1 MKTLKEVKEKLED
14 IRGGGVDN
22 KELNSYTEYNNLFI
36 ENYNEIF
43 DYIEDNKFNRGISLY
58 SIESVFEQVI
68 GDFSRLAIDF
78 IEENTNKKDTE
89 NINILIKSSLLLN
102 CVGFTKILTTVTS
115 QFFTEP
121 FMRLIWPICN
131 APIVGTK
138 PIVLRWALHSAAK
151 FFISWAEVII

>member
-43 DYIEDNKFNRGISLY
+43 DYIEDTKFNRGISLY

-68 GDFSRLAIDF
+68 EDFSRLAIDF

-89 NINILIKSSLLLN
+89 NINILIDYVKNKYIYFGNFDKKIIKEFVNKLLE
-102 CVGFTKILTTVTS
+102 KEIIL
-115 QFFTEP
+115 
-121 FMRLIWPICN
+121 
-131 APIVGTK
+131 
-138 PIVLRWALHSAAK
+138 
-151 FFISWAEVII
+151 

>member
-58 SIESVFEQVI
+58 NIESVFEQVI
-68 GDFSRLAIDF
+68 EDFSRLAIDF

-89 NINILIKSSLLLN
+89 NINILIDYVKNKYIYFGNFDKKIIKEFVNKLLEKE
-102 CVGFTKILTTVTS
+102 FIL
-115 QFFTEP
+115 
-121 FMRLIWPICN
+121 
-131 APIVGTK
+131 
-138 PIVLRWALHSAAK
+138 
-151 FFISWAEVII
+151 

>member
-22 KELNSYTEYNNLFI
+22 KELNSYTEYNNFFI

-43 DYIEDNKFNRGISLY
+43 DYIEDNKINRDISLH

-68 GDFSRLAIDF
+68 EDFSRLAIDF

-89 NINILIKSSLLLN
+89 NINILIDYVKNKYIYFGNFDKKIIKEFVNKLLE
-102 CVGFTKILTTVTS
+102 KEIIL
-115 QFFTEP
+115 
-121 FMRLIWPICN
+121 
-131 APIVGTK
+131 
-138 PIVLRWALHSAAK
+138 
-151 FFISWAEVII
+151 

>member
-22 KELNSYTEYNNLFI
+22 KELNSYTEYKNLFI

-68 GDFSRLAIDF
+68 EDFSRLAIDF
-78 IEENTNKKDTE
+78 IEKNTNKKDIE
-89 NINILIKSSLLLN
+89 NINILIDYVKNKYIYFGNFDKKIIKEFVNKLLE
-102 CVGFTKILTTVTS
+102 K
-115 QFFTEP
+115 E
-121 FMRLIWPICN
+121 
-131 APIVGTK
+131 
-138 PIVLRWALHSAAK
+138 
-151 FFISWAEVII
+151 III

>member
-22 KELNSYTEYNNLFI
+22 KELNSYTEYNNFFI

-43 DYIEDNKFNRGISLY
+43 DYIEDNKIKWDISLH

-78 IEENTNKKDTE
+78 IEENITNEKDTE
-89 NINILIKSSLLLN
+89 NINILIDYVKNKYIYFGNFDKKIIKEFVNKLLE
-102 CVGFTKILTTVTS
+102 K
-115 QFFTEP
+115 E
-121 FMRLIWPICN
+121 
-131 APIVGTK
+131 
-138 PIVLRWALHSAAK
+138 
-151 FFISWAEVII
+151 III

>member
-22 KELNSYTEYNNLFI
+22 KELNSYTKYNNLFI

-68 GDFSRLAIDF
+68 EDFSRLAIDF

-89 NINILIKSSLLLN
+89 NINILIDYVKNKYIYFGNFDKKIIKEFVNKLLE
-102 CVGFTKILTTVTS
+102 KEIIL
-115 QFFTEP
+115 
-121 FMRLIWPICN
+121 
-131 APIVGTK
+131 
-138 PIVLRWALHSAAK
+138 
-151 FFISWAEVII
+151 

>member
-14 IRGGGVDN
+14 IRGGGVD

-43 DYIEDNKFNRGISLY
+43 DYIEDNKINWGISLY

-78 IEENTNKKDTE
+78 IEENITNEKDTE
-89 NINILIKSSLLLN
+89 NINILIDYVKNKYIYFGNFDKKIIKEFVNKLLE
-102 CVGFTKILTTVTS
+102 K
-115 QFFTEP
+115 E
-121 FMRLIWPICN
+121 
-131 APIVGTK
+131 
-138 PIVLRWALHSAAK
+138 
-151 FFISWAEVII
+151 III

>member
-43 DYIEDNKFNRGISLY
+43 DYIEDNKIKWGISLH

-68 GDFSRLAIDF
+68 EDFSRLAIDF

-89 NINILIKSSLLLN
+89 NINILIDYVKNKYIYFGNFDKKIIKEFVNKLLE
-102 CVGFTKILTTVTS
+102 K
-115 QFFTEP
+115 E
-121 FMRLIWPICN
+121 
-131 APIVGTK
+131 
-138 PIVLRWALHSAAK
+138 
-151 FFISWAEVII
+151 III

>member
-68 GDFSRLAIDF
+68 EDFSRLAIDF
-78 IEENTNKKDTE
+78 IEENITNEKDTE
-89 NINILIKSSLLLN
+89 NILIDYVKNKYIYFGNFDKKIIKEFVNKLLEKEIIL
-102 CVGFTKILTTVTS
+102 
-115 QFFTEP
+115 
-121 FMRLIWPICN
+121 
-131 APIVGTK
+131 
-138 PIVLRWALHSAAK
+138 
-151 FFISWAEVII
+151 

>member
-22 KELNSYTEYNNLFI
+22 KELNRYTEYNNLFI

-68 GDFSRLAIDF
+68 EDFSRLAIDF

-89 NINILIKSSLLLN
+89 NINILIDYVKNKYIYFGNFDKKIIKEFVNKLLE
-102 CVGFTKILTTVTS
+102 KEIIL
-115 QFFTEP
+115 
-121 FMRLIWPICN
+121 
-131 APIVGTK
+131 
-138 PIVLRWALHSAAK
+138 
-151 FFISWAEVII
+151 

>member
-14 IRGGGVDN
+14 IMGGGVDN

-68 GDFSRLAIDF
+68 EDFIDFIDSIDF
-78 IEENTNKKDTE
+78 IEENTNEKDTE
-89 NINILIKSSLLLN
+89 NINILIDYVKNKYIYFGNFDKKIIKEFVNKLLE
-102 CVGFTKILTTVTS
+102 KEIIL
-115 QFFTEP
+115 
-121 FMRLIWPICN
+121 
-131 APIVGTK
+131 
-138 PIVLRWALHSAAK
+138 
-151 FFISWAEVII
+151 

>member
-22 KELNSYTEYNNLFI
+22 KELNSYTEYNNFFI

-43 DYIEDNKFNRGISLY
+43 DYIEDNKIKWDISLH

-68 GDFSRLAIDF
+68 EDFSRLAIDF

-89 NINILIKSSLLLN
+89 NINILIDYVKNKYIYFGNFDKEIIKEFVNKLLE
-102 CVGFTKILTTVTS
+102 KEIIL
-115 QFFTEP
+115 
-121 FMRLIWPICN
+121 
-131 APIVGTK
+131 
-138 PIVLRWALHSAAK
+138 
-151 FFISWAEVII
+151 

>member
-68 GDFSRLAIDF
+68 EDFSRLAIDF
-78 IEENTNKKDTE
+78 IEENITNEKDTE
-89 NINILIKSSLLLN
+89 NINILIDYVKNKYIYFGNFDKKIIKEFVNKLLE
-102 CVGFTKILTTVTS
+102 K
-115 QFFTEP
+115 E
-121 FMRLIWPICN
+121 
-131 APIVGTK
+131 
-138 PIVLRWALHSAAK
+138 
-151 FFISWAEVII
+151 III

>member
-89 NINILIKSSLLLN
+89 NINILIDYVKNKYIYFGNFDKKIIKEFVNKLLE
-102 CVGFTKILTTVTS
+102 KEIIL
-115 QFFTEP
+115 
-121 FMRLIWPICN
+121 
-131 APIVGTK
+131 
-138 PIVLRWALHSAAK
+138 
-151 FFISWAEVII
+151 

>member
-22 KELNSYTEYNNLFI
+22 KELNSYIEYNNLFI

-68 GDFSRLAIDF
+68 EDYSRLAIDF

-89 NINILIKSSLLLN
+89 NINILIDYVKNKYIYFGNFDKKIIKEFVNKLLE
-102 CVGFTKILTTVTS
+102 KEIIL
-115 QFFTEP
+115 
-121 FMRLIWPICN
+121 
-131 APIVGTK
+131 
-138 PIVLRWALHSAAK
+138 
-151 FFISWAEVII
+151 

>member
-68 GDFSRLAIDF
+68 EDFSRLAIDF

-89 NINILIKSSLLLN
+89 NINILIDYVKNKYIYFGNFDKKIIKEFVNKLLE
-102 CVGFTKILTTVTS
+102 K
-115 QFFTEP
+115 
-121 FMRLIWPICN
+121 
-131 APIVGTK
+131 
-138 PIVLRWALHSAAK
+138 
-151 FFISWAEVII
+151 EVII

>member
-22 KELNSYTEYNNLFI
+22 KELNSYTKYNNLFI

-68 GDFSRLAIDF
+68 EDFSRLAIDF

-89 NINILIKSSLLLN
+89 NINILIDCVKNKYIYFGNFDKKIIKEFVNKLLE
-102 CVGFTKILTTVTS
+102 KEIIL
-115 QFFTEP
+115 
-121 FMRLIWPICN
+121 
-131 APIVGTK
+131 
-138 PIVLRWALHSAAK
+138 
-151 FFISWAEVII
+151 

>member
-68 GDFSRLAIDF
+68 EDFSRLAIDF

-89 NINILIKSSLLLN
+89 NINILIDYVKNKYIYFGNFDKKIIKEFVNKLLE
-102 CVGFTKILTTVTS
+102 K
-115 QFFTEP
+115 E
-121 FMRLIWPICN
+121 
-131 APIVGTK
+131 
-138 PIVLRWALHSAAK
+138 
-151 FFISWAEVII
+151 III

>member
-68 GDFSRLAIDF
+68 EDFSRLAIDF
-78 IEENTNKKDTE
+78 IEENTNEKDKE
-89 NINILIKSSLLLN
+89 NINILIDYVKNKYIYFGNFDKKIIKEFVNKLLE
-102 CVGFTKILTTVTS
+102 K
-115 QFFTEP
+115 E
-121 FMRLIWPICN
+121 
-131 APIVGTK
+131 
-138 PIVLRWALHSAAK
+138 
-151 FFISWAEVII
+151 III

>member
-14 IRGGGVDN
+14 IMGGGVDN

-68 GDFSRLAIDF
+68 EDFSRLAIDF
-78 IEENTNKKDTE
+78 IEENITNEKDTE
-89 NINILIKSSLLLN
+89 NINILIDYVKNKYIYFGNFDKKIIKEFVNKLLE
-102 CVGFTKILTTVTS
+102 K
-115 QFFTEP
+115 E
-121 FMRLIWPICN
+121 
-131 APIVGTK
+131 
-138 PIVLRWALHSAAK
+138 
-151 FFISWAEVII
+151 III